1 MNLINKDLSINL
13 ILFEYNEGIWKVIG
27 TEVTGNGM
35 MNCIDGIKN
44 IKTHE
49 IKELNRIELFNLQ
62 NKGKIKPYNERSI
75 SERINTPKTKNNS
88 IQTLKI
94 DLK

>member
-1 MNLINKDLSINL
+1 M
-13 ILFEYNEGIWKVIG
+13 FEYNDSVWKVIG

-35 MNCIDGIKN
+35 MNCIDSIKN

-49 IKELNRIELFNLQ
+49 IKDMNRIELFKLQ
-62 NKGKIKPYNERSI
+62 NKGKIKPYNERSLLG
-75 SERINTPKTKNNS
+75 RINTSKNKNNS

-94 DLK
+94 DFK